1 MTVLKIN
8 IAIDG
13 YSGCGKSSTAKEIAK
28 ALNYTYIDT
37 GAMYRAVT
45 LYFQRNHID
54 IKDAKAVEK
63 ALNNIE
69 IRFVTVDADSIDH
82 TYLNGEDVEK
92 LIRTPEVASFVSPVA
107 TLSSVRRF
115 LVQQQQEMGKSKG
128 VVMDGRDIGTVV
140 FPDAECKFF
149 LVADIDIRT
158 DRRIKEMK
166 FGGVDASFESVKSN
180 LLERDHID
188 SNRED
193 SPLRKADDAI
203 EIDTSHITM
212 EEQVQKVLNHI
223 GGCLKKA
230 SKESN

>member
-1 MTVLKIN
+1 MTISKIN

-13 YSGCGKSSTAKEIAK
+13 YSGCGKSSTAKAIAK
-28 ALNYTYIDT
+28 ALDYTYIDT

-45 LYFQRNHID
+45 LYFQRLNVD
-54 IKDAKAVEK
+54 INDAQAVEQ

-69 IRFVTVDADSIDH
+69 IRFVADDSGQKKH
-82 TYLNGEDVEK
+82 TFLNGEDVEA
-92 LIRTPEVASFVSPVA
+92 LIRTPEVAAYVSPVA
-107 TLSSVRRF
+107 TISAVRRAMV
-115 LVQQQQEMGKSKG
+115 LQQQAMGKDKRL
-128 VVMDGRDIGTVV
+128 VMDGRDIGTVV

-166 FGGVDASFESVKSN
+166 FNGVNSSFESVKSN
-180 LLERDHID
+180 LIERDQID

-193 SPLRKADDAI
+193 SPLRKAEGAI

-212 EEQVQKVLNHI
+212 EEQVQQALDYIDV
-223 GGCLKKA
+223 CLKENSLK
-230 SKESN
+230 